1 MVLRILLLVPLFV
14 APLLAQPVRLASL
27 AQGSLATRPL
37 PDYDMFVR
45 ATRDNLIRSQ
55 RAQFNYAYKERR
67 TEFHINPF
75 GRVGTGGI
83 EGWEVTP
90 IENGTVILKK
100 LIERDGQRVA
110 DGEVDRIKVK
120 GESRREGGRTRMD
133 DVVAMLTFKME
144 RRESVNGRD
153 TIVIA
158 FAPRPDADPETREGR
173 IAKAF
178 TGNVW
183 VDEAAREV
191 IRVEATA
198 VDTIS
203 FGFGLIARLNEGSTV
218 TLHRQ
223 PIEGGLWLPTSIRF
237 AGEGRALLIRKL
249 HVDQWIEW
257 SEYRKVLNSG
267 P

>member
-1 MVLRILLLVPLFV
+1 
-14 APLLAQPVRLASL
+14 
-27 AQGSLATRPL
+27 
-37 PDYDMFVR
+37 
-45 ATRDNLIRSQ
+45 
-55 RAQFNYAYKERR
+55 
-67 TEFHINPF
+67 
-75 GRVGTGGI
+75 
-83 EGWEVTP
+83 
-90 IENGTVILKK
+90 
-100 LIERDGQRVA
+100 
-110 DGEVDRIKVK
+110 
-120 GESRREGGRTRMD
+120 
-133 DVVAMLTFKME
+133 
-144 RRESVNGRD
+144 
-153 TIVIA
+153 VIA

-249 HVDQWIEW
+249 NVDQRIEW
-257 SEYRKVLNSG
+257 SEYRKVLNGS